1 MNCFVPQWALPPLG
15 LSLPLNLHLSADRNL
30 APFTDKPS
38 YLVFCHIEPIAIDI
52 TEFFFGRLRNTDQGE
67 RCVCEIVPYLK
78 EEQSNVSRHL
88 AALKRAGILS
98 SRKEG
103 VSVYYRVEDEN
114 VYKIPGL
121 ALDSVKKAA
130 RERIAIFN

>member
-1 MNCFVPQWALPPLG
+1 MDEKVYEAEAEYFKALSHPTRIKI
-15 LSLPLNLHLSADRNL
+15 DQ
-30 APFTDKPS
+30 
-38 YLVFCHIEPIAIDI
+38 YLKE
-52 TEFFFGRLRNTDQGE
+52 GE

-103 VSVYYRVEDEN
+103 VSVYYKVQDEN
-114 VYKIPGL
+114 VYKILDL
-121 ALDSVKKAA
+121 ALSSVKRIAREKAA
-130 RERIAIFN
+130 ILS

>member
-1 MNCFVPQWALPPLG
+1 MTDDKVYEVQAEYFKALSHPVRIKIM
-15 LSLPLNLHLSADRNL
+15 H
-30 APFTDKPS
+30 
-38 YLVFCHIEPIAIDI
+38 YLKE
-52 TEFFFGRLRNTDQGE
+52 GE

-103 VSVYYRVEDEN
+103 VSVYYRVEDES
-114 VYKIPGL
+114 VYKILDL
-121 ALDSVKKAA
+121 ALRSVKKAA
-130 RERIAIFN
+130 KEKVAILS

>member
-1 MNCFVPQWALPPLG
+1 MVDNKAYEVQAEYFKALSHPV
-15 LSLPLNLHLSADRNL
+15 RI
-30 APFTDKPS
+30 KIVQ
-38 YLVFCHIEPIAIDI
+38 YLKE
-52 TEFFFGRLRNTDQGE
+52 GE
-67 RCVCEIVPYLK
+67 RCVCEIVPHLE

-114 VYKIPGL
+114 VYKIVDL
-121 ALDSVKKAA
+121 ALYSVKKVA
-130 RERIAIFN
+130 REKVALLS

>member
-1 MNCFVPQWALPPLG
+1 MVDNKAYEVQAEYFRALSHPARIRIV
-15 LSLPLNLHLSADRNL
+15 H
-30 APFTDKPS
+30 
-38 YLVFCHIEPIAIDI
+38 YLKK
-52 TEFFFGRLRNTDQGE
+52 GE

-88 AALKRAGILS
+88 AVLKRAGILS

-114 VYKIPGL
+114 VYKIVDL
-121 ALDSVKKAA
+121 ALYSVKKVAKEKVA
-130 RERIAIFN
+130 LLS

>member
-1 MNCFVPQWALPPLG
+1 MDEKVYEAEAEYFKALSHPT
-15 LSLPLNLHLSADRNL
+15 RI
-30 APFTDKPS
+30 KIVQ
-38 YLVFCHIEPIAIDI
+38 YLKE
-52 TEFFFGRLRNTDQGE
+52 GE

-103 VSVYYRVEDEN
+103 VSVYYKVQDEN
-114 VYKIPGL
+114 VYKILDL
-121 ALDSVKKAA
+121 ALSSVKRIAREKAA
-130 RERIAIFN
+130 ISS

>member
-1 MNCFVPQWALPPLG
+1 VNSEVFEVQAEYFKALSHPVRIKILY
-15 LSLPLNLHLSADRNL
+15 
-30 APFTDKPS
+30 
-38 YLVFCHIEPIAIDI
+38 YLKK
-52 TEFFFGRLRNTDQGE
+52 GE

-114 VYKIPGL
+114 VYKIVDL
-121 ALDSVKKAA
+121 ALCSVKKVA
-130 RERIAIFN
+130 REKVALLS

>member
-1 MNCFVPQWALPPLG
+1 VDEKVYEAEAEYFKALSHPT
-15 LSLPLNLHLSADRNL
+15 RI
-30 APFTDKPS
+30 KIVQ
-38 YLVFCHIEPIAIDI
+38 YLK
-52 TEFFFGRLRNTDQGE
+52 GGE

-103 VSVYYRVEDEN
+103 VSVYYKVQDEN
-114 VYKIPGL
+114 VYKILDL
-121 ALDSVKKAA
+121 ALSSVKRIAREKAA
-130 RERIAIFN
+130 ILS